1 MKKLVFLKK
10 VMNILLYVYRIIIL
24 NRNKLNKRNILF
36 SDIIIMAKK
45 IIYVVI
51 K

>member
-36 SDIIIMAKK
+36 SDIIIMVKK